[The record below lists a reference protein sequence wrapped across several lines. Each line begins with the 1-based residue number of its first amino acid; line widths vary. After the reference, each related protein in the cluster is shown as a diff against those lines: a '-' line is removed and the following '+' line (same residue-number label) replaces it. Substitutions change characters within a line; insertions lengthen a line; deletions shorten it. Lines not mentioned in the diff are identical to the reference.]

1 MTDSVRHELPRVG
14 LTGGIG
20 SGKSTA
26 LAYLRELGAEVI
38 SSDAIVH
45 GLYER
50 PEIIAAIARHFEPG
64 VIAEGRVDRSALA
77 ARVFADDAELQWLE
91 HLLHPHVRQAIDV
104 WACDLEAAAAR
115 PALLVAEVPVLFE
128 AGFAAEFDYTVVITA
143 PQEVRRRRL
152 TAKLTTEDLDRR
164 LARQMPEEE
173 KLALCDFSY
182 VNVGSR
188 RRLRAFLSETVARIL
203 AGHRAGDAGASS

>member
-45 GLYER
+45 GLYEQ
-50 PEIIAAIARHFEPG
+50 PAIVAAIARHFGPG
-64 VIAEGRVDRSALA
+64 MVTDGRVDRAVLA
-77 ARVFADDAELQWLE
+77 VRVFADDAELQWLE
-91 HLLHPHVRQAIDV
+91 HLLHPHVRQAIDA
-104 WACDLEAAAAR
+104 WARDLEAAELR

-128 AGFAAEFDYTVVITA
+128 AGFEAEFDYTVVITA

-152 TAKLTTEDLDRR
+152 AAKLTTEDLDRR
-164 LARQMPEEE
+164 LARQLPEEE
-173 KLALCDFSY
+173 KLTRCDFSY

-203 AGHRAGDAGASS
+203 AGEPAGEAGEAS

>member
-1 MTDSVRHELPRVG
+1 MTDAVRHELPRVG

-50 PEIIAAIARHFEPG
+50 PAIVAAIARHFGPA
-64 VIAEGRVDRSALA
+64 VIADGRVDRAALA
-77 ARVFADDAELQWLE
+77 VRVFADDAELQWLE
-91 HLLHPHVRQAIDV
+91 HLLHPHVRQAIDA
-104 WACDLEAAAAR
+104 WARNLEAAGAR

-128 AGFAAEFDYTVVITA
+128 AGFANEFDYTVVITA

-152 TAKLTTEDLDRR
+152 AAKHTSEDLDRR
-164 LARQMPEEE
+164 LARQLPEEE
-173 KLALCDFSY
+173 KLARCDFSY

-203 AGHRAGDAGASS
+203 AGHQSGAPGAAP